1 MVDRSVPFRHTTHET
16 DIERQ
21 PKQPE
26 ITRERAESHYRY
38 EGEPFKPV
46 KRASIRALVQNRA
59 PNLSICVNE
68 PAFDPRFGVNRGC
81 RFDVQVELALMR
93 REGTPGLEFN
103 DEDRAVIFLNQAVND
118 APKYD

>member
-1 MVDRSVPFRHTTHET
+1 MIDRSVPFRHTTHET
-16 DIERQ
+16 DIKGQ

-26 ITRERAESHYRY
+26 ITRETAESHYRY
-38 EGEPFKPV
+38 GGEPFKPV

-68 PAFDPRFGVNRGC
+68 PAFDPRSGVNRGC
-81 RFDVQVELALMR
+81 RFDVEVELALVR
-93 REGTPGLEFN
+93 REGTPGLEFK

-118 APKYD
+118 ASKHD